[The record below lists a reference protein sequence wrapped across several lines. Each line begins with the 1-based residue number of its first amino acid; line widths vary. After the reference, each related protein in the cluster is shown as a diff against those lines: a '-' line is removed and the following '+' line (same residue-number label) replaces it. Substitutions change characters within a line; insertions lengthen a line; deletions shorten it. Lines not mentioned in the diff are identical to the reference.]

1 MKKKAILP
9 SIFIIISCIIIAAI
23 LFIQQRQSI
32 IQEKIYRTQNLS
44 LRPLFNVNRNLLLTE
59 KMTLGA
65 VGDIL
70 IHQPVYQDAFNGAER
85 YNFDPIFEQVKPLLE
100 KPDLLTANQESKLGG
115 LALGLSG
122 YPRFN
127 SPQQVANALLDTGVD
142 IVSTANNHA
151 LDRGE
156 KGIRSESAYLNQ
168 IGLPHVGSFI
178 DAADRQKL
186 RIIDKNGIKIA
197 FLAYTYGTNGIPL
210 PKGKDYLVNVINKN
224 VMKAEIARAKTQA
237 DVVVMSLH
245 WGNEYKRI
253 PTTDQK
259 ELAQFLANEGVDII
273 FGSHPHVL
281 QPMEWIRTRDGRK
294 SFVIYSL
301 GNFISGQHG
310 NYRDIGGLAT
320 IDITKEIT
328 EKGSKID
335 LSNPVFTPTY
345 VSSQKNK
352 SFRIVP
358 LDKAEAYGLSNAGT
372 KFHEIQQHMTQWLK

>member
-9 SIFIIISCIIIAAI
+9 SIFIIISCIVIAAI
-23 LFIQQRQSI
+23 LFIQQRQSV
-32 IQEKIYRTQNLS
+32 IQEKIYRAQNLS
-44 LRPLFNVNRNLLLTE
+44 LRPLFNVDRNLFLTE

-70 IHQPVYQDAFNGAER
+70 IHQPVYQDAFNGAN
-85 YNFDPIFEQVKPLLE
+85 YNFEPIFEQVKPLLE
-100 KPDLLTANQESKLGG
+100 KPDLLTANQESMLGG
-115 LALGLSG
+115 LGLGLSG

-127 SPQQVANALLDTGVD
+127 IPQQVANALLDTGVD

-156 KGIRSESAYLNQ
+156 KGISSESAYLNQ

-224 VMKAEIARAKTQA
+224 VMKSEIARAKTQA

-245 WGNEYKRI
+245 WGNEYHRI

-259 ELAQFLANEGVDII
+259 DLAQFLANEGVDII

-281 QPMEWIRTRDGRK
+281 QPMEWIKTRDGRK

-320 IDITKEIT
+320 IDITKQIT
-328 EKGSKID
+328 EKGSKIN

-352 SFRIVP
+352 SFQIVP
-358 LDKAEAYGLSNAGT
+358 LDKAGTYGLSNAGT
-372 KFHEIQQHMTQWLK
+372 KFNEIEQHMTQWLK